1 MYDLLNH
8 RLRWTQI
15 LLALASGAVLITTTA
30 GIATSTETTSTYEV
44 AQQPTAEG
52 AKSTIRVDIV
62 DANSNQ
68 PLPAHVV
75 VTNSDGQHPDGSGRG
90 VYSDGRFF
98 AEGNFVAEV
107 PPGETKLAIAHGP
120 HYVPLTMVV
129 EIRPRQSTH
138 IKAKLFRW
146 FSPADRGWF
155 AGDNHVHAQHDENAA
170 VKTDLAYTAL
180 QARAGGLNFVTESG
194 SNVSYDDLDQLD
206 TDDFLLRYAAE
217 VRPGPYVGHLN
228 TPGITSPI
236 PDQVLRATAQRPL
249 PAQGIFEAARERGGV
264 VIHTHPMTPR
274 HQLHWMGA
282 TEAYS
287 DAVLRNCADLLDV
300 DSNHTQQL
308 WFAML
313 NMGNN
318 IGVSSYT
325 DCALGRKN
333 TPSPGDRRIYV
344 RADRLDWRQLVES
357 MRAARTMATNG
368 GPVFAFLD
376 VAGNQ
381 PGDTILGP
389 PQELQAKVEVQSL
402 NKLRAV
408 ELYQDGA
415 RVAAFNVRGKK
426 GTFEAESRVH
436 VPQNRRSWLVARAED
451 EDGKWCLTSP
461 VFFSPNS
468 HSPTTLAQDNASAVL
483 LEISNATRFVELR
496 PQFFAHVIVTVA
508 QDQRLAS
515 VALIRDLQPLQVFR
529 PADGAPPRNEQLAVT
544 SMHGPYVPGWIWH
557 PSGDRAYHFQA
568 DWPIAASGW
577 YRVEATTTSGQKIV
591 SDSVLFEATNPASH
605 SLSIAN
611 LSNLN
616 TDFSLWGYGEDVAL
630 DQLQPPFDQGE
641 WWYPGSVYW
650 RVSAR
655 FGEHRVT
662 MGWPNKQPVER
673 FRD

>member
-1 MYDLLNH
+1 MRDLLNIC
-8 RLRWTQI
+8 LRWI
-15 LLALASGAVLITTTA
+15 RALVFLMCAVVFTSAMA
-30 GIATSTETTSTYEV
+30 GIATSAESTSTYEL
-44 AQQPTAEG
+44 AQQQAADGST
-52 AKSTIRVDIV
+52 STIHVDVV
-62 DANSNQ
+62 DANSNL
-68 PLPAHVV
+68 PLPVRV
-75 VTNSDGQHPDGSGRG
+75 IVTSSDGRHPDGAGRG

-98 AEGNFVAEV
+98 AQGIFTVEVA
-107 PPGETKLAIAHGP
+107 PGQTKLEIAHGP
-120 HYVPLTMVV
+120 HYVPLTIVV
-129 EIRPRQSTH
+129 EIGPRQLTR

-155 AGDNHVHAQHDENAA
+155 AGDNHVHAQHDKNAA

-180 QARAGGLNFVTESG
+180 QARANGLNFVSEAG
-194 SNVSYDDLDQLD
+194 SNVSYDDLDRLD

-236 PDQVLRATAQRPL
+236 PEQVLQAIARRPL
-249 PAQGIFEAARERGGV
+249 PAQGIFQAAHERGGI
-264 VIHTHPMTPR
+264 VIHTHPLTPR

-287 DAVLRNCADLLDV
+287 DAVLRNCADLFDV

-308 WFAML
+308 WFALL
-313 NMGNN
+313 NLGNN
-318 IGVSSYT
+318 VGVSSYT
-325 DCALGRKN
+325 DCALGRTN
-333 TPSPGDRRIYV
+333 TPSPGDRRLYV
-344 RADRLDWRQLVES
+344 RADRLDWRQIIES

-368 GPVFAFLD
+368 GPIFVFLN
-376 VAGNQ
+376 VADSQ
-381 PGDTILGP
+381 PGDTVVDP
-389 PQELQAKVEVQSL
+389 PQEMQARVEVQSL

-415 RVAAFNVRGKK
+415 RVAAFDIRGKK
-426 GTFEAESRVH
+426 GTLKIDSQVH
-436 VPQNRRSWLVARAED
+436 VPQDRRSWLVARAED

-461 VFFSPNS
+461 VFFSPNGS
-468 HSPTTLAQDNASAVL
+468 KTIEKAQANASAVL

-496 PQFFAHVIVTVA
+496 PQFFAHIIVTVA

-515 VALIRDLQPLQVFR
+515 VALVRDLQPLQTFR
-529 PADGAPPRNEQLAVT
+529 PEDGDPPRNEQVAVT
-544 SMHGPYVPGWIWH
+544 SMHGPYTPGWIWH
-557 PSGDRAYHFQA
+557 PSGDRACHFQA

-577 YRVEATTTSGQKIV
+577 YRVEATTTSGQTVV
-591 SDSVLFEATNPASH
+591 SDSVLFEATNPLSH

-616 TDFSLWGYGEDVAL
+616 TDFALWGYGEEVPL
-630 DQLQPPFDQGE
+630 DQLQPPYNQGE

-655 FGEHRVT
+655 FGKHRVT
-662 MGWPNKQPVER
+662 LGWPNKQPVER